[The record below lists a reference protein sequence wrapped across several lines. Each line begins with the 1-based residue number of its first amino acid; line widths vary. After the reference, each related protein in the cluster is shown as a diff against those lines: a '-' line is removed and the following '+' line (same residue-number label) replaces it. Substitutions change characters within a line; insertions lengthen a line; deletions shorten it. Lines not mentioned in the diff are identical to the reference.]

1 MTACFDIF
9 KNEFGLPDFLA
20 AEDLIDQTPDEKS
33 VMTFIAMIFHSFYK
47 RDEQKSKKE
56 EKAPPPKV
64 VEPPPKPRVEEPPPK
79 PIVVE
84 SPPKPIV
91 VEPPPK
97 PIVVEPPPKP
107 KVESP
112 PPSPKVVEPPPKPK
126 VESPPPSPKVVEP
139 PPEPKP
145 KKKKPKKK
153 VVKPGEKLSVRI
165 CAARRLASL
174 NEEDDDSGWPDPFVK
189 LKPRN
194 KKVVE
199 KRKTK
204 PIEQVHTH
212 SHTTTTTHSHQ
223 ISSLNRHCILNG
235 TKNSSSTRRKGK
247 FIWRMSWSS
256 LLWTRRPRP
265 SWVSFMCPS
274 ETLLIPLKSTRY
286 RLYPFSTIY
295 F

>member
-1 MTACFDIF
+1 MLICFLLAENARENLTACFDIF

-20 AEDLIDQTPDEKS
+20 AEDLIDQKPDEKS

-56 EKAPPPKV
+56 EKVPPPKV
-64 VEPPPKPRVEEPPPK
+64 E
-79 PIVVE
+79 
-84 SPPKPIV
+84 
-91 VEPPPK
+91 
-97 PIVVEPPPKP
+97 EPPPKP
-107 KVESP
+107 KVEEP
-112 PPSPKVVEPPPKPK
+112 PPEPIVVEPPPKPK

-153 VVKPGEKLSVRI
+153 VVKPGEQLSVRI

-174 NEEDDDSGWPDPFVK
+174 NDEDDDSGWPDPFVK

-204 PIEQVHTH
+204 SIEQVHTQP
-212 SHTTTTTHSHQ
+212 HTHTP
-223 ISSLNRHCILNG
+223 
-235 TKNSSSTRRKGK
+235 K
-247 FIWRMSWSS
+247 S
-256 LLWTRRPRP
+256 LLIDTP
-265 SWVSFMCPS
+265 S
-274 ETLLIPLKSTRY
+274 
-286 RLYPFSTIY
+286 
-295 F
+295 

>member
-1 MTACFDIF
+1 MLICFLLAENARENLTACFDIF

-20 AEDLIDQTPDEKS
+20 AEDLIDQKPDEKS

-112 PPSPKVVEPPPKPK
+112 PPSPKVVEPPP
-126 VESPPPSPKVVEP
+126 
-139 PPEPKP
+139 EPKP

-153 VVKPGEKLSVRI
+153 VVKPGEQLSVRI

-174 NEEDDDSGWPDPFVK
+174 NDEDDDSGWPDPFVK

-204 PIEQVHTH
+204 SIEQVHTQP
-212 SHTTTTTHSHQ
+212 HTHTP
-223 ISSLNRHCILNG
+223 
-235 TKNSSSTRRKGK
+235 K
-247 FIWRMSWSS
+247 S
-256 LLWTRRPRP
+256 LLIDTP
-265 SWVSFMCPS
+265 S
-274 ETLLIPLKSTRY
+274 
-286 RLYPFSTIY
+286 
-295 F
+295 